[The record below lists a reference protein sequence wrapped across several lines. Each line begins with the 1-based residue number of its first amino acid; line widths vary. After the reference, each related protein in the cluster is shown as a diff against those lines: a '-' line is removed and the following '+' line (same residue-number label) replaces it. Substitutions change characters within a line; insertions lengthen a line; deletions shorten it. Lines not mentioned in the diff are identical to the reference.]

1 MNDIESAGLFLSLDT
16 RTEVR
21 DRLAAQIVAMTSG
34 SSGGAELMQALG
46 PMATGNDREL
56 MQSWPVVKS
65 RFGAGRR
72 GVRRSES
79 ARIGDA
85 VHALFSSAIERMKQL
100 PPERAEPVPIETAR
114 QVKRL

>member
-34 SSGGAELMQALG
+34 SSGGAELMRELG
-46 PMATGNDREL
+46 TMATGNDRQL
-56 MQSWPVVKS
+56 MQSWLVVKS

-72 GVRRSES
+72 GERRSES
-79 ARIGDA
+79 ARIGGA
-85 VHALFSSAIERMKQL
+85 IHALFASAIERMKQL
-100 PPERAEPVPIETAR
+100 PPEPAESAPLEIAR
-114 QVKRL
+114 RVKRL